1 LLADLISGELPYL
14 RRYARALLGT
24 RSAGDA
30 AVETML
36 ETKMMVF
43 LSKQQ
48 TSTQRKD
55 LFRALDETIMEEL
68 SDGKLNQE
76 VAKILRTMTT
86 DERRAVMLTAVEGSA
101 FLKQPK
107 SCARRQV
114 LSKKPSPMPKHR

>member
-1 LLADLISGELPYL
+1 MLADLISGELPYL

-55 LFRALDETIMEEL
+55 LFREYMARLVQRL
-68 SDGKLNQE
+68 
-76 VAKILRTMTT
+76 
-86 DERRAVMLTAVEGSA
+86 AV
-101 FLKQPK
+101 
-107 SCARRQV
+107 
-114 LSKKPSPMPKHR
+114 